1 MQLVLGDKGT
11 KKIEDH
17 KIIRLKQS
25 SPDMKRFRQYVDG
38 FDDKE
43 AALSVLSVLQMHK
56 SYKMT
61 DKSFIISTEDYKI
74 VQMKKKLEEW
84 ILLNK

>member
-1 MQLVLGDKGT
+1 M
-11 KKIEDH
+11 IH
-17 KIIRLKQS
+17 
-25 SPDMKRFRQYVDG
+25 G

-84 ILLNK
+84 ILLNKKWYKKGQNIWHFIN